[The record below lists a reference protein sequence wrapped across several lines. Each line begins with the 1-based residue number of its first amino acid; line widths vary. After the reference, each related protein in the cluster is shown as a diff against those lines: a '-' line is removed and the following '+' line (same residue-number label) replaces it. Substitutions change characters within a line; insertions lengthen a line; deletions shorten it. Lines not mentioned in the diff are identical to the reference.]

1 MFSKKIFEEVFHS
14 GPDAIIVVNSE
25 GQVIMTN
32 DRVKEV
38 FGYDKDELKGQTIE
52 VLVPGRFKQSHTKH
66 RSGYHQESVVRQ
78 MGSGRELLARRKDGS
93 EFFVE
98 ISLSPVD
105 VDNEKLVLAAVRDVT
120 EKIQVNQQLQ
130 QSLSVI
136 EKKNKELEQ
145 FAYVA
150 SHDLQE
156 PLHTIMSLVRLLSL
170 EYKDR
175 LDGHALEYVRLISQ
189 TSERMK
195 ALIKDL
201 LDYSR
206 VGQELN
212 REKVDCN
219 QLMESVLDDMSALIS
234 RNEALVEVGKLPT
247 LHTYATE
254 LRQLFQNLVSNAIKF
269 QKPGVRPHI
278 EVRAVLDKG
287 QWQFSVADNG
297 IGIAAED
304 QEKIFRIFTRLHSR
318 TAYEGTGIG
327 LAQCQKIVDTLGGRI
342 WVESVPDNGSTFY
355 FTIAENQI

>member
-1 MFSKKIFEEVFHS
+1 MFSNKIYQEVFRS

-38 FGYDKDELKGQTIE
+38 FGYEKGELKGQMIE
-52 VLVPGRFKQSHTKH
+52 VLVPGRFKQSHIH
-66 RSGYHQESVVRQ
+66 YRNSYHQEPVVRQ

-105 VDNEKLVLAAVRDVT
+105 VDNEKLVLAAIRDVT
-120 EKIQVNQQLQ
+120 EKIMINQKLQ
-130 QSLSVI
+130 HSLDTI

-175 LDGHALEYVRLISQ
+175 LDEHAKEYIRLMSQ

-206 VGQELN
+206 VGQALN
-212 REKVDCN
+212 REEVDCD
-219 QLMESVLDDMSALIS
+219 QLVDSVLNDMSALI
-234 RNEALVEVGKLPT
+234 RNSSAHIEVSKLPV
-247 LHTYATE
+247 LNTYATE
-254 LRQLFQNLVSNAIKF
+254 LRQLFQNLISNAIKF
-269 QKPGVRPHI
+269 QKPGVRPQI
-278 EVRAVLDKG
+278 EIKAVPEDNM
-287 QWQFSVADNG
+287 WQFSVSDNG
-297 IGIAAED
+297 IGIAEED
-304 QEKIFRIFTRLHSR
+304 QEKVFRIFTRLHSR
-318 TAYEGTGIG
+318 KEYDGTGIG
-327 LAQCQKIVDTLGGRI
+327 LAQCQKIVDALGGRI
-342 WVESVPDNGSTFY
+342 WVESKPGEGSTFY
-355 FTIAENQI
+355 FTIPENKA